1 MSVTRGML
9 QLGTD
14 ILRELRRSDPEEANV
29 VLSPYAAASALEELL
44 IGSQGLTA
52 AQISAALY
60 IPPEQRVSAYFDYCD
75 REIPHRRRS
84 DIMRF
89 FDMGYLNNVHHD
101 QSIVTIGP
109 DTQTSEVA
117 KQGMG
122 YEFTLRRSAD
132 AGCIK
137 PSSLVCMLSVVD
149 FRGSWKQAFDDRTA
163 TRGLFHESDGRATTV
178 IMVHQTGRFRVAK
191 CPDLNATA
199 VELPYETPGQCPRS
213 ATCRSHSGLST
224 PKSGSITK
232 AAVDAFAG
240 PEFSLVVL
248 LPMEKDG
255 LELLESKLNAFTA
268 MTCFGQL
275 KARKRVRVSL
285 PLLKV
290 KLVTDMIPVL
300 AALGVKRVFTEDAE
314 LWGSTAGD
322 KRVTL
327 MRHAVAFETAQSGG
341 RPQPRTKQRGLHLN
355 GLMHGIR
362 ALVKVPRQIEQFTVD
377 RPFAFFVTCAHPQAI
392 MLLGSVRQIS
402 S

>member
-1 MSVTRGML
+1 M
-9 QLGTD
+9 
-14 ILRELRRSDPEEANV
+14 N
-29 VLSPYAAASALEELL
+29 
-44 IGSQGLTA
+44 
-52 AQISAALY
+52 
-60 IPPEQRVSAYFDYCD
+60 VSAYFDYCD

-109 DTQTSEVA
+109 DTQTSEVVRLERFSWDFSKGA
-117 KQGMG
+117 EESRQKIDHYARLYANAFEPDEILPQ
-122 YEFTLRRSAD
+122 
-132 AGCIK
+132 GCIK